1 MPELI
6 DPDVAPKTGSW
17 FSEYLEKQASWPM
30 DIDTCVTE
38 SIKFFGAKSTLK
50 RIKRANK
57 ATLSDVTGGVI
68 EIQPTG
74 RFEAALETED
84 GSRFISGQC
93 RADELYSDPQVSES
107 GLGVSDVDTLGEQ
120 VTPGGLLELLAAE
133 GENISPNHIIEA
145 EITRF
150 DLQQQHRL
158 LPILWSYIHAHRNSS
173 TPGELTAVGSAI
185 RKYIAIMPMEKMET
199 LAALLDPENRSP
211 LPLELELEVAKMIY
225 RNFEVHPPTHAN
237 VRSHLASNLMQMA
250 QAYLNPRLLLRDKYS
265 ACASLAIEA
274 IVAMRSSLAAEAWDS
289 AMRSPHRWF
298 GEIVNAD
305 LNELGSRWSSRN
317 AEAADWLAKLR
328 LSVFSR
334 HRNVESGQKEAIQ
347 IPCSATG
354 GK

>member
-1 MPELI
+1 MPRRLYLQRS
-6 DPDVAPKTGSW
+6 TG
-17 FSEYLEKQASWPM
+17 
-30 DIDTCVTE
+30 V
-38 SIKFFGAKSTLK
+38 
-50 RIKRANK
+50 RIG
-57 ATLSDVTGGVI
+57 VGGV
-68 EIQPTG
+68 G
-74 RFEAALETED
+74 RGCPGRALYP
-84 GSRFISGQC
+84 R
-93 RADELYSDPQVSES
+93 
-107 GLGVSDVDTLGEQ
+107 
-120 VTPGGLLELLAAE
+120 GLLDILTPE

-158 LPILWSYIHAHRNSS
+158 LPVLWSYIHAHRNSS
-173 TPGELTAVGSAI
+173 TPGELIAVASAI

-237 VRSHLASNLMQMA
+237 VRSQLASNLMQMA

-274 IVAMRSSLAAEAWDS
+274 IVAMRSSLAEEAWDS
-289 AMRSPHRWF
+289 ALRSPHHWF
-298 GEIVNAD
+298 GEIINAD
-305 LNELGSRWSSRN
+305 LAELGGRWSSRN

-334 HRNVESGQKEAIQ
+334 HQNVESGGTETIQ
-347 IPCSATG
+347 IPCSATD